1 MAQSTP
7 STEIF
12 SVNHDALKTYLES
25 LDVDEA
31 TIDEI
36 QDIDFFGMMIG
47 AIQSKISHRNSKNC
61 VDENGDVVDSEKL
74 KFLIESIC
82 ETTSHHFKHCDIYLK
97 MIAWRHHNAESLQ
110 ALKFFLEN
118 YELSCRKEM
127 AEGVVPVMGDWRSVF
142 NYPIFTVWTA
152 SDLFRIDTEPVAE
165 LVVDHLTAIFGERM
179 TRVAEHYF
187 SRDYGTDKC
196 RFYRPVDLVL
206 LRRFG
211 ATFSKDALQRI
222 ADRTVADDAKIS
234 QTRSSHLRK
243 DLVTFHRYRNYPS
256 TYYDELNRCLAGK

>member
-1 MAQSTP
+1 M
-7 STEIF
+7 
-12 SVNHDALKTYLES
+12 KTYLKS

-36 QDIDFFGMMIG
+36 QDIDFFGMMLEI
-47 AIQSKISHRNSKNC
+47 IQSKIGHRNSKKC

-74 KFLIESIC
+74 KFLIERVCNDPTYPLI
-82 ETTSHHFKHCDIYLK
+82 HYDIYLK

-110 ALKFFLEN
+110 ALKTVLKN
-118 YELSCRKEM
+118 YELACRGVTAGGVAPILDEW
-127 AEGVVPVMGDWRSVF
+127 EGLFD
-142 NYPIFTVWTA
+142 YPTLTVWTA
-152 SDLFRIDTEPVAE
+152 SDLFRIATESVAE
-165 LVVDHLTAIFGERM
+165 LVVDHLTTIFGDRM
-179 TRVAEHYF
+179 IRVAEHYF

-196 RFYRPVDLVL
+196 RFYRPVDVVL

-211 ATFSKDALQRI
+211 TSFSKDNLQRI

-234 QTRSSHLRK
+234 QTRLRHLRK
-243 DLVTFHRYRNYPS
+243 DLVTFHRYRNYSS